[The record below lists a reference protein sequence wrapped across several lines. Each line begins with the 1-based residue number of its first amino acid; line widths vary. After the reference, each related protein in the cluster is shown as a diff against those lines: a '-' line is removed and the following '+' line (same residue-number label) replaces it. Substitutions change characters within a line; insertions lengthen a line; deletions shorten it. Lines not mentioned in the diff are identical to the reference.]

1 MGSDFL
7 LYYSKPTKKEVR
19 IMKRIVSIQ
28 DISCL
33 GKCSLTVALPIISA
47 MGVECSIVPTAVLST
62 HTMFQNFTCK
72 DLTDQIGPIADHWK
86 SENIVFDAIYT
97 GYLASKEQIGDVCAF
112 FDTFK
117 TKDNLIVVDP
127 VMADNGKLYP
137 AFGPDFPAEMAKVC
151 AKAHLIVPNLTEASL
166 LTGLPYRTEYDEAY
180 IREMLQALAKLGP
193 RYVALTGVSFEKGR
207 LGVMYY
213 DREKNEYGSYF
224 AEHLPASFHGT
235 GDVFASTCVGALMR
249 GLPLGDALALAADYT
264 VECIR
269 LTLASPEAKWYGV
282 EFESAIPYLVGR
294 LS

>member
-1 MGSDFL
+1 
-7 LYYSKPTKKEVR
+7 
-19 IMKRIVSIQ
+19 MKRIVSIQ

-72 DLTDQIGPIADHWK
+72 DLTDQIKPIADHWK
-86 SENIVFDAIYT
+86 SENIAFDAIYT
-97 GYLASKEQIGDVCAF
+97 GYLASKEQIRDVCAF
-112 FDTFK
+112 FDAFK
-117 TKDNLIVVDP
+117 TEDNLIVVDP

-151 AKAHLIVPNLTEASL
+151 AKADLIVPNLTEASL
-166 LTGLPYRTEYDEAY
+166 LTGLPYRTEYDESY
-180 IREMLQALAKLGP
+180 IREMLLALAKLGP

-224 AEHLPASFHGT
+224 TEHLPASFHGT

-249 GLPLGDALALAADYT
+249 GMAVGDALALAADYT

>member
-1 MGSDFL
+1 
-7 LYYSKPTKKEVR
+7 
-19 IMKRIVSIQ
+19 MKRIVSIQ

-72 DLTDQIGPIADHWK
+72 DLTDQIGPIARHWQAEK
-86 SENIVFDAIYT
+86 IRFDATYT
-97 GYLASKEQIGDVCAF
+97 GYLASAEQIGDVCDF
-112 FDTFK
+112 FDAFK
-117 TKDNLIVVDP
+117 TEDNLIVVDP

-137 AFGPDFPAEMAKVC
+137 AFGPEFPAEMAKVC
-151 AKAHLIVPNLTEASL
+151 AKADLIVPNLTEASL
-166 LTGLPYRTEYDEAY
+166 LTGLPYRTEYDESY

-213 DREKNEYGSYF
+213 DLKEDTYGSYF

-249 GLPLGDALALAADYT
+249 GLPLGEALALAADYT

-282 EFESAIPYLVGR
+282 EFESAIPYLVKR
-294 LS
+294 LEEGK

>member
-1 MGSDFL
+1 
-7 LYYSKPTKKEVR
+7 
-19 IMKRIVSIQ
+19 MKRIVSIQ

-33 GKCSLTVALPIISA
+33 SKCSLTVALPIISA

-72 DLTDQIGPIADHWK
+72 DLTDQIGPIARHWQAEK
-86 SENIVFDAIYT
+86 IRFDAIYT
-97 GYLASKEQIGDVCAF
+97 GYLASAEQIGDVCDF
-112 FDTFK
+112 FDAFK
-117 TKDNLIVVDP
+117 TEDNLIVVDP

-137 AFGPDFPAEMAKVC
+137 AFGPEFPAEMAKVC
-151 AKAHLIVPNLTEASL
+151 AKADLIVPNLTEASL
-166 LTGLPYRTEYDEAY
+166 LTGLPYRTEYDESY
-180 IREMLQALAKLGP
+180 IREMLQSLAKLGP

-213 DREKNEYGSYF
+213 DQKEDTYGSYF

-249 GLPLGDALALAADYT
+249 GLPLGEALALAADYT

-282 EFESAIPYLVGR
+282 EFESAIPYLVKR
-294 LS
+294 LEEGK

>member
-1 MGSDFL
+1 
-7 LYYSKPTKKEVR
+7 
-19 IMKRIVSIQ
+19 MKRIVSIQ

-33 GKCSLTVALPIISA
+33 GKCSLTVALPVISA
-47 MGVECSIVPTAVLST
+47 MGVECSIIPTAVLST

-72 DLTDQIGPIADHWK
+72 DLTDQIRPIADHWK
-86 SENIVFDAIYT
+86 SEKISFDAIYT

-151 AKAHLIVPNLTEASL
+151 AKADLIVPNLTEASL
-166 LTGLPYRTEYDEAY
+166 LTGLPYRTEYDESY
-180 IREMLQALAKLGP
+180 IRDMLQALAKLGP

-224 AEHLPASFHGT
+224 TEHLPASFHGT

-264 VECIR
+264 VEAIR

>member
-1 MGSDFL
+1 
-7 LYYSKPTKKEVR
+7 
-19 IMKRIVSIQ
+19 MKRIVSIQ

-62 HTMFQNFTCK
+62 HTMFQNFTAK
-72 DLTDQIGPIADHWK
+72 DLTDQIGPIAAHWK
-86 SENIVFDAIYT
+86 SENIHFDAIYT
-97 GYLASKEQIGDVCAF
+97 GYLASKEQIGDICAF

-117 TKDNLIVVDP
+117 AKDNLIVVDP

-137 AFGPDFPAEMAKVC
+137 AFGPEFPAEMAKVC
-151 AKAHLIVPNLTEASL
+151 ARADLIVPNLTEASL
-166 LTGLPYRTEYDEAY
+166 LTGLPYRTEYDESY

-207 LGVMYY
+207 LGFMYY
-213 DREKNEYGSYF
+213 DQMEDTYGSYF
-224 AEHLPASFHGT
+224 TEHLPASFHGT
-235 GDVFASTCVGALMR
+235 GDVFASTCVGGLMR
-249 GLPLGDALALAADYT
+249 GLPLGEALALAADYT

-269 LTLASPEAKWYGV
+269 LTLAAPDAKWYGV

>member
-1 MGSDFL
+1 
-7 LYYSKPTKKEVR
+7 
-19 IMKRIVSIQ
+19 MKRIVSIQ

-72 DLTDQIGPIADHWK
+72 DLTDQIGPIARHWQAEK
-86 SENIVFDAIYT
+86 IRFDAIYT
-97 GYLASKEQIGDVCAF
+97 GYLASAEQIGDVCDF
-112 FDTFK
+112 FDAFK
-117 TKDNLIVVDP
+117 TEDNLIVVDP

-137 AFGPDFPAEMAKVC
+137 AFGPEFPAEMAKVC
-151 AKAHLIVPNLTEASL
+151 AKADLIVPNLTEASL
-166 LTGLPYRTEYDEAY
+166 LTGLPYRTEHDESY
-180 IREMLQALAKLGP
+180 IREMLQSLAKLGP

-213 DREKNEYGSYF
+213 DQKEDTYGSYF

-249 GLPLGDALALAADYT
+249 GLPLGEALALAADYT

-282 EFESAIPYLVGR
+282 EFESAIPYLVKR
-294 LS
+294 LEEGK

>member
-1 MGSDFL
+1 
-7 LYYSKPTKKEVR
+7 
-19 IMKRIVSIQ
+19 MKRIVSIQ

-72 DLTDQIGPIADHWK
+72 DLTDQIGPIARHWQAEK
-86 SENIVFDAIYT
+86 IRFDAIYT
-97 GYLASKEQIGDVCAF
+97 GYLASAEQIGDVCDL
-112 FDTFK
+112 FDAFK
-117 TKDNLIVVDP
+117 TEDNLIVVDP

-137 AFGPDFPAEMAKVC
+137 AFGPEFPAEMAKVC
-151 AKAHLIVPNLTEASL
+151 AKADLIVPNLTEASL
-166 LTGLPYRTEYDEAY
+166 LTGLPYRTEYDESY

-193 RYVALTGVSFEKGR
+193 WYVALTGVSFEKGR

-213 DREKNEYGSYF
+213 DQKEDTYGSYF

-249 GLPLGDALALAADYT
+249 GLPLGEALALAADYT

-282 EFESAIPYLVGR
+282 EFESAIPYLVKR
-294 LS
+294 LEEGK

>member
-1 MGSDFL
+1 M

-72 DLTDQIGPIADHWK
+72 DLTDQIGPIADHWE

-151 AKAHLIVPNLTEASL
+151 AKADLIVPNLTEASL
-166 LTGLPYRTEYDEAY
+166 LTGLPYRTEYDEEY

-249 GLPLGDALALAADYT
+249 GLSLGDALALAADYT

>member
-1 MGSDFL
+1 M
-7 LYYSKPTKKEVR
+7 
-19 IMKRIVSIQ
+19 
-28 DISCL
+28 
-33 GKCSLTVALPIISA
+33 ALPIISA

-72 DLTDQIGPIADHWK
+72 DLTDQIGPIARHWQAEK
-86 SENIVFDAIYT
+86 IRFDAIYT
-97 GYLASKEQIGDVCAF
+97 GYLASAEQIGDVCDF
-112 FDTFK
+112 FDAFK
-117 TKDNLIVVDP
+117 TEDNLIVVDP

-137 AFGPDFPAEMAKVC
+137 AFGPEFPAEMAKVC
-151 AKAHLIVPNLTEASL
+151 AKADLIVPNLTEASL
-166 LTGLPYRTEYDEAY
+166 LTGLPYRTEYDESY

-213 DREKNEYGSYF
+213 DQKEDTYGSYF

-249 GLPLGDALALAADYT
+249 GLPLGEALALAADYT

-269 LTLASPEAKWYGV
+269 LPLASPEAKWYGV
-282 EFESAIPYLVGR
+282 EFESAIPYLVKR
-294 LS
+294 LEEGK

>member
-1 MGSDFL
+1 
-7 LYYSKPTKKEVR
+7 
-19 IMKRIVSIQ
+19 MKRIVSIQ

-33 GKCSLTVALPIISA
+33 GKCSLTVALPILSA

-62 HTMFQNFTCK
+62 HTMFQNFTAK
-72 DLTDQIGPIADHWK
+72 DLTDQIGPIAAHWK
-86 SENIVFDAIYT
+86 SENIHFDAIYT
-97 GYLASKEQIGDVCAF
+97 GYLASKEQIGDICAF

-117 TKDNLIVVDP
+117 AKDNLIVVDP

-137 AFGPDFPAEMAKVC
+137 AFGPEFPAEMAKVC
-151 AKAHLIVPNLTEASL
+151 ARADLIVPNLTEASL
-166 LTGLPYRTEYDEAY
+166 LTGLPYRTEYDEGY
-180 IREMLQALAKLGP
+180 IREMLQALARLGP

-213 DREKNEYGSYF
+213 DKEKDTYGSYF
-224 AEHLPASFHGT
+224 TEHLPASFHGT
-235 GDVFASTCVGALMR
+235 GDVFASTCVGGLMR
-249 GLPLGDALALAADYT
+249 GLPLGEALALAADYT

-269 LTLASPEAKWYGV
+269 LTLAAPDAKWYGV

>member
-1 MGSDFL
+1 
-7 LYYSKPTKKEVR
+7 
-19 IMKRIVSIQ
+19 MKRIVSIQ

-33 GKCSLTVALPIISA
+33 GKCSLTVALPVISA
-47 MGVECSIVPTAVLST
+47 MGVECSIIPTAVLST

-72 DLTDQIGPIADHWK
+72 DLTDQIRPIADHWK
-86 SENIVFDAIYT
+86 SEKISFDAIYT

-151 AKAHLIVPNLTEASL
+151 AKADLIVPNLTEASL
-166 LTGLPYRTEYDEAY
+166 LTGLPYRTEYDESY
-180 IREMLQALAKLGP
+180 IRDMLQALAKLGP
-193 RYVALTGVSFEKGR
+193 RYVALTGISFEKGR

-224 AEHLPASFHGT
+224 TEHLPASFHGT

-264 VECIR
+264 VEAIR

>member
-1 MGSDFL
+1 
-7 LYYSKPTKKEVR
+7 
-19 IMKRIVSIQ
+19 MKRIVSIQ

-72 DLTDQIGPIADHWK
+72 DLTDQIGPIARHWQAEK
-86 SENIVFDAIYT
+86 IRFDAIYT
-97 GYLASKEQIGDVCAF
+97 GYLASAEQIGDVCDF
-112 FDTFK
+112 FDAFK
-117 TKDNLIVVDP
+117 TEDNLIVVDP

-137 AFGPDFPAEMAKVC
+137 AFGPEFPAEMAKVC
-151 AKAHLIVPNLTEASL
+151 AKADLIVPNLTEASL
-166 LTGLPYRTEYDEAY
+166 LTGLPYRTEYDESY

-213 DREKNEYGSYF
+213 DLKEDTYGSYF

-249 GLPLGDALALAADYT
+249 GLPLGEALALAADYT

-282 EFESAIPYLVGR
+282 EFESAIPYLVKR
-294 LS
+294 LEEGK

>member
-1 MGSDFL
+1 
-7 LYYSKPTKKEVR
+7 
-19 IMKRIVSIQ
+19 MKRIVSIQ

-72 DLTDQIGPIADHWK
+72 DLTDQIGPIARHWQAEK
-86 SENIVFDAIYT
+86 IRFDAIYT
-97 GYLASKEQIGDVCAF
+97 GYLASAEQIGDVCDF
-112 FDTFK
+112 FDAFK
-117 TKDNLIVVDP
+117 TEDNLIVVDP

-137 AFGPDFPAEMAKVC
+137 AFGPEFPAEMAMVC
-151 AKAHLIVPNLTEASL
+151 AKADLIVPNLTEASL
-166 LTGLPYRTEYDEAY
+166 LTGLPYRTEYDESY
-180 IREMLQALAKLGP
+180 IREMLQSLAKLGP

-213 DREKNEYGSYF
+213 DQKEDTYGSYF

-249 GLPLGDALALAADYT
+249 GLPLGEALALAADYT

-282 EFESAIPYLVGR
+282 EFESAIPYLVKR
-294 LS
+294 LEEGK